1 MIILISQQWYLGGFL
16 FWGVGGKGGSHG
28 FQGGSEGNQSSLT
41 GFKDGAIKKINGQK
55 SPKCD
60 VTLPW
65 R

>member
-1 MIILISQQWYLGGFL
+1 MVFGWISFLGG
-16 FWGVGGKGGSHG
+16 GEERGSRG

-41 GFKDGAIKKINGQK
+41 GFKDGAIEKIDCQK

>member
-55 SPKCD
+55 SP
-60 VTLPW
+60 
-65 R
+65 

>member
-1 MIILISQQWYLGGFL
+1 MVFGWISFLGG
-16 FWGVGGKGGSHG
+16 GGERGSHG